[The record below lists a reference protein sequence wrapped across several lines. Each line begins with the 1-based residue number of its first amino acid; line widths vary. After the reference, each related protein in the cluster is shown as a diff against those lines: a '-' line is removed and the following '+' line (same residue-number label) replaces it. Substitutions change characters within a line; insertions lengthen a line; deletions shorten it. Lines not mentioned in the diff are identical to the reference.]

1 MSLRSALARSPI
13 PSREAPVYFNR
24 YPVLPKY
31 SLPIRMAAALLF
43 SFSTVLA
50 APFFLW
56 GRIRDNLQPLHYSV
70 IGLKLFLDSETVKGA
85 VLPVEKR
92 AKVDALYDEDVAFR
106 NFHEV
111 QDALLK

>member
-1 MSLRSALARSPI
+1 M
-13 PSREAPVYFNR
+13 REVRFLLEKLPFTSIAIQYFLSTL
-24 YPVLPKY
+24 YLFVWLPL
-31 SLPIRMAAALLF
+31 SFF